1 MSKKYIVYLIE
12 IPNDPKPYI
21 GITSE
26 KSAKIRVRK
35 GYPKNPP
42 LQNAIDKAGG
52 VDKIKIT
59 ELEKELSKTE
69 ASAKE
74 AYNCDLY
81 NALVPNGYNKQPGG
95 LYGYHLT
102 QSTKD
107 KISSANSQPV
117 AQIDDKNN
125 RIVAFFASQIEADR
139 ITKINNRHISEVVN
153 GLRKHAGKYDWRQA
167 DHILTPDEI
176 KLIFDPDSPEEI
188 TLQ

>member
-26 KSAKIRVRK
+26 KSARRRIQL
-35 GYPKNPP
+35 GYRDNLA
-42 LQNAIDKAGG
+42 LQNAIVKAGG

-59 ELEKELSKTE
+59 ELETGLSKAE

-74 AYNCDLY
+74 AYYCDLY

-107 KISSANSQPV
+107 KISAANRKPV
-117 AQIDDKNN
+117 AQIDYKNN
-125 RIVAFFASQIEADR
+125 RIIAFYQSQSEAHR
-139 ITKINNRHISEVVN
+139 ITGIDNGHINAVIHGMRQ
-153 GLRKHAGKYDWRQA
+153 HAGDYDWRPA
-167 DHILTPDEI
+167 DHILTLDEI
-176 KLIFDPDSPEEI
+176 KLIFDLDSPEEI